1 MYTLL
6 DSCLDRI
13 DIFEF
18 LKHVEDGL
26 NDHYDIKMLTYLMLV
41 RLAHLCPNAVLQR
54 KYNFINQFLSSYAW
68 SVPVGHN
75 YRQKSHISGNA

>member
-41 RLAHLCPNAVLQR
+41 RLAHICPDAVLQR
-54 KYNFINQFLSSYAW
+54 KYILIQTKADTAKLSHKLLKGRCYS
-68 SVPVGHN
+68 
-75 YRQKSHISGNA
+75 K